1 MLKKLCLMALLAS
14 LAACGDPLRNL
25 DRLSDV
31 DLAETE
37 PVAQA
42 LPSEDEI
49 AREGFL
55 GTTAADPETNT
66 AAQLQPADPA
76 PERTGGFLGLLRRVV
91 PNTDPAPQDAAAIAP
106 AVLDAETAPQTPL
119 EQTTTVLET
128 NPEDPA
134 TDEPVLLASLTPTE
148 EPPRKRAGLF
158 ARIASPQKDKPRT
171 GPDAADVSYGTVL
184 PYGVIAR
191 VCEARRKPMGR
202 KVEKANARGF
212 ALFDSNPDSAAP
224 RTFYLTGF
232 PDGCPR
238 QLTAASVLLGA
249 PSFYEQLH
257 YGPAGKHL
265 AYGSTD
271 KAYEK
276 VKSRVC
282 GARKGKPCGSKIG
295 QLEKS
300 TFFVN
305 TYERLGGNAR
315 WSELLIH
322 DGEVLAASLKS
333 ND

>member
-1 MLKKLCLMALLAS
+1 MLKKLCLVALLAS

-42 LPSEDEI
+42 LPTEDEI

-55 GTTAADPETNT
+55 GTTAADPATNT

-76 PERTGGFLGLLRRVV
+76 PEKRGGLLGLLRRVV
-91 PNTDPAPQDAAAIAP
+91 PNTDPAPQDTAALAP
-106 AVLDAETAPQTPL
+106 VVLDAEPAPQTPV

-128 NPEDPA
+128 TPEDPA
-134 TDEPVLLASLTPTE
+134 TDAPILLASLTPTE

-158 ARIASPQKDKPRT
+158 ARIAAPKKDKPRT
-171 GPDAADVSYGTVL
+171 GPDATDVPYGTVL

-265 AYGSTD
+265 AYGDTD

-322 DGEVLAASLKS
+322 NGEVLAASLKS

>member
-14 LAACGDPLRNL
+14 VAACGDPLRNM

-37 PVAQA
+37 AVAQA
-42 LPSEDEI
+42 LPTEEEI

-55 GTTAADPETNT
+55 GTAAADPATNT
-66 AAQLQPADPA
+66 AAQLQPAEPA
-76 PERTGGFLGLLRRVV
+76 PEKTGGFLGLLRRVV
-91 PNTDPAPQDAAAIAP
+91 PNTEAAPKDAAATAP
-106 AVLDAETAPQTPL
+106 TVLNAEAAPQPSDTETAVVLDTTADDQ
-119 EQTTTVLET
+119 
-128 NPEDPA
+128 PA
-134 TDEPVLLASLTPTE
+134 DDPVLLASLSPAE
-148 EPPRKRAGLF
+148 ETPRKRRGLF
-158 ARIASPQKDKPRT
+158 ARVAAPQKDKPRT
-171 GPDAADVSYGTVL
+171 GPDATDVPYGTVL

-191 VCEARRKPMGR
+191 VCEARRKPLGR

-249 PSFYEQLH
+249 PSLYEQLH

-265 AYGSTD
+265 AYGATD

-282 GARKGKPCGSKIG
+282 GARKGKPCGSKIS
-295 QLEKS
+295 QLEKT

-305 TYERLGGNAR
+305 TYERFGGNAR

>member
-1 MLKKLCLMALLAS
+1 MLKKLFLLAVLTS

-42 LPSEDEI
+42 LPTDDEI

-55 GTTAADPETNT
+55 GTAAADPATNT
-66 AAQLQPADPA
+66 GAQFQPVEPA
-76 PERTGGFLGLLRRVV
+76 PERRGGLLGLLRRVV

-106 AVLDAETAPQTPL
+106 MVLDADAAPQPPSNETSV
-119 EQTTTVLET
+119 VLDT
-128 NPEDPA
+128 DPDA
-134 TDEPVLLASLTPTE
+134 PTADDPVLLASLTPTQE
-148 EPPRKRAGLF
+148 TPRKRRGLF
-158 ARIASPQKDKPRT
+158 ARVVAPAADKPRT
-171 GPDAADVSYGTVL
+171 GPDAKDVPYGTIL

-202 KVEKANARGF
+202 KVEKSNARGF
-212 ALFDSNPDSAAP
+212 ALFDSNPDAATP

-265 AYGSTD
+265 AFGATD

-305 TYERLGGNAR
+305 TYERFGGNAR

-333 ND
+333 KD